1 MNLGD
6 FQAELKA
13 EIKRGDSYDARLPNL
28 IRRAARWVEQNYTF
42 QYMRRRF
49 EVDTAAGE
57 NVIGLPANVPI
68 KSIIYLRFDAP
79 DGTRYEVRK
88 GDLSD
93 EEWTGPILR
102 YESIWA
108 GKVSTFPT
116 LFYLDGVE
124 NLVFNRPFQE
134 VITGQGMMVRYSDF
148 PKQPNQTHWLLQNA
162 EGLMLRQSLLEFMT
176 SERDDRGFQ
185 AVSMKRAEDV
195 KALMDADFEI
205 TYTGTDIQ
213 WS

>member
-28 IRRAARWVEQNYTF
+28 IRRAARWIEQNYTF

-79 DGTRYEVRK
+79 DGTRYEVAK

-102 YESIWA
+102 YESTWA

-134 VITGQGMMVRYSDF
+134 VITGQGMMARYSDF
-148 PKQPNQTHWLLQNA
+148 PKAAQSDPLAPTERGRSDASTEPFRVHDLRTGRP
-162 EGLMLRQSLLEFMT
+162 GLPGGLDEA
-176 SERDDRGFQ
+176 G
-185 AVSMKRAEDV
+185 
-195 KALMDADFEI
+195 
-205 TYTGTDIQ
+205 
-213 WS
+213 

>member
-28 IRRAARWVEQNYTF
+28 IRRAARWIEQNYTF

-79 DGTRYEVRK
+79 DGTRYEV
-88 GDLSD
+88 
-93 EEWTGPILR
+93 
-102 YESIWA
+102 
-108 GKVSTFPT
+108 
-116 LFYLDGVE
+116 
-124 NLVFNRPFQE
+124 
-134 VITGQGMMVRYSDF
+134 
-148 PKQPNQTHWLLQNA
+148 A
-162 EGLMLRQSLLEFMT
+162 EGGPLGRGM
-176 SERDDRGFQ
+176 DRPDPS
-185 AVSMKRAEDV
+185 V
-195 KALMDADFEI
+195 
-205 TYTGTDIQ
+205 
-213 WS
+213 